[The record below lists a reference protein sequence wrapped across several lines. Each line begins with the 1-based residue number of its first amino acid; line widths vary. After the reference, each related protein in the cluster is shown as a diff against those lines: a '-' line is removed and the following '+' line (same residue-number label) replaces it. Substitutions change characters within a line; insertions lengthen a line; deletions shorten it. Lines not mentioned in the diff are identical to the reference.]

1 MVSLQKTMLAS
12 AMVMALGGTAMAAD
26 PVVFEEAPAPVIVD
40 TVYDWSGVYIGLQGG
55 YGWAEAE
62 LEVLGD
68 PEGSED
74 LDGPFVGAY
83 AGYNWQWGSFVAGV
97 EGDINASWIEFEED
111 DDSGEIDWFG
121 SLRGRAGFAWDRTLL
136 FGTVGVAHA
145 EVSGGDDDLGF
156 TGWTAGLGVEHA
168 FTDNWLGRAEY
179 RYYDFGSE
187 DVPEIRAGEID
198 LDMHTVSVGIAYKF

>member
-1 MVSLQKTMLAS
+1 MFNVQKTALAALTLL
-12 AMVMALGGTAMAAD
+12 AMSGTAMAAD

-55 YGWAEAE
+55 YGWADADVTIFTNPPTEE
-62 LEVLGD
+62 TY
-68 PEGSED
+68 D

-83 AGYNWQWGSFVAGV
+83 AGYNFQWDNFVAGI
-97 EGDINASWIEFEED
+97 EGDINASWIDLDTD
-111 DDSGEIDWFG
+111 DGDVELDWFG
-121 SLRGRAGFAWDRTLL
+121 SVRGRAGYAWDRTLF
-136 FGTVGVAHA
+136 FGTAGVALAHLSA
-145 EVSGGDDDLGF
+145 DGEEDEDL

-187 DVPEIRAGEID
+187 DITRGELD